1 MTPSIDWHY
10 PRPELTE
17 QYLTTL
23 RIGLVHS
30 LCCFAPRRKG
40 KTEWLDLD
48 IRPAAKAAGFR
59 YLYVSMWE
67 NRANPAAALVKALL
81 AGAAP
86 RNLVERAR
94 STFGRDLSKAGL
106 EFDLK
111 GSVKATAELRA
122 PPTAGP
128 DAIADLPAALEAAV
142 RMAGTGK
149 LLLVVDEV
157 QHLAKPEFHDF
168 VATLRTLL
176 DTHKTKVCSIFTGS
190 SRVRLQQMFE
200 QTSAPL
206 FQFSSR
212 VDFPDLDRRF
222 VDFMLQRFEQAT
234 RRTLDGDQ
242 AMRAFLETGS
252 TPGVFRDGLND
263 VLIAGGTDILTAT
276 RTRIAMANQGA
287 AYEMRLME
295 LLPFDQVVLATVLQ
309 PGIKVFGEPARSD
322 MGARLGLTSPVTTT
336 QVQQS
341 INRMMAA
348 QILFRTERGTYQ
360 IEDDQMATWY
370 QRRIEGDVDDG
381 DADGATPLLPR

>member
-1 MTPSIDWHY
+1 MSTSIDWHY

-48 IRPAAKAAGFR
+48 VRPAAKKAGFR

-67 NRANPAAALVKALL
+67 NRADPAAALLKALH

-86 RNLVERAR
+86 RTLVERAR
-94 STFGRDLSKAGL
+94 STLGRDVSKAGL
-106 EFDLK
+106 ELDLK
-111 GSVKATAELRA
+111 GTVKATAELRA
-122 PPTAGP
+122 PPTSGP
-128 DAIADLPAALEAAV
+128 DAIADLPAALDAAI
-142 RMAGTGK
+142 RMAGSGK

-157 QHLAKPEFHDF
+157 QHLAKPEFHNF

-176 DTHKTKVCSIFTGS
+176 DTHRAKVCSIFTGS

-222 VDFMLQRFEQAT
+222 VDFMLARFEEAT
-234 RRTLDGDQ
+234 RRTLDGDAAWQ
-242 AMRAFLETGS
+242 AFVETGC

-263 VLIAGGTDILTAT
+263 VLIAGGVDILAAT
-276 RTRIAMANQGA
+276 RTRIAMASRGA
-287 AYEMRLME
+287 AYETLLTE
-295 LLPFDQVVLATVLQ
+295 LLPLDQVVLATALQ
-309 PGIKVFGEPARSD
+309 PGMKIFGEPAR
-322 MGARLGLTSPVTTT
+322 GEIAAQLGLTSPVTTT

-348 QILFRTERGTYQ
+348 QILFRTERGAYQ

-370 QRRIEGDVDDG
+370 QRRIERGADDNEVE
-381 DADGATPLLPR
+381 APPRPARR